1 MPVGLE
7 PLESVGV
14 EGGVGLGGQEEVSR
28 SEETRERGV
37 PLGVA
42 VLVGQSH
49 SLKVVSLPEHI
60 LPDL

>member
-7 PLESVGV
+7 PLEGVGV
-14 EGGVGLGGQEEVSR
+14 EEGVCLGGQEEVSR

-49 SLKVVSLPEHI
+49 SLKVVSL
-60 LPDL
+60 L